1 MPMPETQT
9 ASQRLRSPLD
19 GYAPDHEHRPLAGY
33 GVLSSIFGASF
44 VGALVAAHRAGRELP
59 EELSVKDIVLTGIA
73 THKLSRLIAKDK
85 VTSFARAPF
94 TRYHEAT
101 GYGEIAEQA
110 RGEGLRLAIGEL
122 LVCPYCLGM
131 WIAGGFNLGMV
142 VAPRG
147 TRLAASVL
155 TGLTIS
161 DFLQI
166 AYKAAEDRGLGGS

>member
-1 MPMPETQT
+1 MTVETT
-9 ASQRLRSPLD
+9 RTDGAYA
-19 GYAPDHEHRPLAGY
+19 GYAAPRERPPFRSYAALTALFNGAMAAGMA
-33 GVLSSIFGASF
+33 GARRS
-44 VGALVAAHRAGRELP
+44 GRDLP
-59 EELSVKDIVLTGIA
+59 ERFETRDIVLNGIA
-73 THKLSRLIAKDK
+73 THKLSRLISKDRI
-85 VTSFARAPF
+85 TSFVRAPF
-94 TRYHEAT
+94 TQYQEP
-101 GYGEIAEQA
+101 GGPAEVEERV
-110 RGEGLRLAIGEL
+110 RGEGWRRTLGEL

-131 WIAGGFNLGMV
+131 WISGGFNVGMV